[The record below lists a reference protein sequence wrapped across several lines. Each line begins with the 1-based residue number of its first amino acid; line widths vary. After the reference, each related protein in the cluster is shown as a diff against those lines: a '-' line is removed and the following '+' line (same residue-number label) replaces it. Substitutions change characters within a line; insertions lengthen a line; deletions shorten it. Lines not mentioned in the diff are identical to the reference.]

1 MMAAAMI
8 LRFWC
13 ARHGSRARFAR
24 FAHTW
29 TSELLALFASLAVSA
44 AVAQTP
50 SPAVT
55 PPAATT
61 PATAES
67 LQALTGLVNTIVR
80 ENLPADFES
89 RDNWGHTTD
98 VWAGVDI
105 RREGLQI
112 KTKRRKKQVN
122 DGTWKLI
129 RVRLIEPETNLHLE
143 VLDVRPLPAG
153 RVEVDVAV
161 DAKLAVFARLSQWEL
176 GVQLISLSANAQAQT
191 QLRVRFEL
199 GLKLDPTKLPP
210 DVILDP
216 VVREAE
222 LRLVDFRLDRVSQV
236 GGSLAHE
243 LGQQA
248 RDLLDREV
256 AKQSAKLPDKIN
268 RQIGKNRERLRLSV
282 QDLLTSQW
290 GPLAA
295 KQLGLSDPTSSGGTS
310 PPP

>member
-50 SPAVT
+50 SPAGT

-98 VWAGVDI
+98 VW
-105 RREGLQI
+105 
-112 KTKRRKKQVN
+112 
-122 DGTWKLI
+122 
-129 RVRLIEPETNLHLE
+129 PETNLHLE